1 MSEQDQHPDAEADQP
16 DEPSETGRE
25 FLFISAGARF
35 TISGKPLALDDF
47 IDITTGDIA
56 NRPPVEP
63 QPQPA
68 PMPKQ
73 VIWNA
78 RRPPAD

>member
-1 MSEQDQHPDAEADQP
+1 MSEQDQHPDAEADGP
-16 DEPSETGRE
+16 DEQSETGRE
-25 FLFISAGARF
+25 FLISPSARF
-35 TISGKPLALDDF
+35 TIGGKPLVLDDF